1 MLTTDSMYSNFWCG
15 MTSSYYYKRTEE
27 YEQILNRKKIGC
39 FSVPMVH
46 SAMLVDLRIENS
58 DLLTFSPNNIV
69 GYDGPVDDIIT
80 FAVGANKSGNFYVLL
95 REFLV

>member
-27 YEQILNRKKIGC
+27 YEQILNRKNIGC

-58 DLLTFSPNNIV
+58 DLLTFSPNNIA
-69 GYDGPVDDIIT
+69 GYDGPVDDIII
-80 FAVGANKSGNFYVLL
+80 FAVGANKSGNFRFVT
-95 REFLV
+95 